1 MRNLDRYHF
10 SLTRALTVSSLLT
23 IAALG
28 GQASAQTDGV
38 QMEEVT
44 TVIQLGDSYSAGFG
58 VLDTDVPGP
67 PDGQTHCD
75 DPKYSRQEVSP
86 GYRLTEL
93 IEAETGRDIEFVFE
107 ACGGAQVFEDG
118 SADLASQWEQA
129 KNQLLDLEVELGA
142 GEGTVIVLT
151 FGGNDVRTVGGDSW
165 VDVVTYCTFEVD
177 PFHDCNAY
185 PNAYYLQIHN
195 LPEIQLEVA
204 IALANI
210 AAEVPEATIR
220 YLGYPIP
227 FQPVHSVA
235 LSLPGGPFIGL
246 PPTCLG
252 MTGLSIYEANF
263 LDSQANVLN
272 SVLENAVFLANGT
285 TVVDLGYVDVDSY
298 FRQHGACSTTQ
309 PFVNDIDW
317 IAPFVPE
324 ANSLHPLQQGWN
336 AYFQALRDDL
346 GW

>member
-1 MRNLDRYHF
+1 MMNLDRYQ
-10 SLTRALTVSSLLT
+10 SILRRSIAVSTLLGV
-23 IAALG
+23 AVFCGPAG
-28 GQASAQTDGV
+28 AQTDGL

-58 VLDTDVPGP
+58 VLDTNVPAP

-93 IEAETGRDIEFVFE
+93 IEAETGRDVDFVFE
-107 ACGGAQVFEDG
+107 ACGGAQVFADG
-118 SADLASQWEQA
+118 SADLAAQWEQA
-129 KNQLLDLEVELGA
+129 KDRLLDLEVELGT

-177 PFHDCNAY
+177 PLHDCNTF

-195 LPEIQLEVA
+195 LPEVHLEVA

-220 YLGYPIP
+220 FLGYPIP

-252 MTGLSIYEANF
+252 MTGLSIFEADF
-263 LDSQANVLN
+263 LDSQANILN
-272 SVLENAVFLANGT
+272 AVLENAVFLASGT
-285 TVVDLGYVDVDSY
+285 TVVDLEFVDVDSY
-298 FRQHGACSTTQ
+298 FRQHGACSTSQ

-324 ANSLHPLQQGWN
+324 ANSLHPLHRGWN